1 MCNYRLALLPL
12 AIAACSVSADEPAGL
27 AAALN
32 DGKAT
37 VDSRLRWENV
47 DDDAVLNSA
56 NALTWRN
63 RLGYRTAPW
72 YGFSVFAEIENVLA
86 LDNDYN
92 STANGRTQYATV
104 ADVEGTEWNQAGVA
118 WDSGQGMQLVAGRQR
133 LALDNQRFIGTS
145 GWRQNE
151 QSFDAFTATQT
162 IGKTTT
168 LRYAYLQNV
177 HRVFGNYHPN
187 PLLAEFNLD
196 GHLLNASHVFLLGTL
211 TGYGY
216 FIENEDLPL
225 TSAKSV
231 GARFSGAKSIAD
243 PWKLVYAIEYAKQ
256 SQWRDGAAIIDADY
270 SLIEIGAAHGAFT
283 GKLGREVLG
292 GNGHYAF
299 QTPFASLHPFNGWAD
314 KFLTTPLN
322 GLVDTYVAINGPLGS
337 TQWLVA
343 YHRFDADQGS
353 ANYGDEW
360 DMSLSYPFKQR
371 FTALAK
377 VARYT
382 SDSFARDTDKFWLSL
397 EYRY

>member
-1 MCNYRLALLPL
+1 MYNYRLALLPL
-12 AIAACSVSADEPAGL
+12 AIAAGAVSANEPAGL

-37 VDSRLRWENV
+37 LDSRLRWESV

-86 LDNDYN
+86 LDNGYN

-104 ADVEGTEWNQAGVA
+104 ADVEGTEWNQASIA
-118 WDSGQGMQLVAGRQR
+118 WDSGQGTQLVAGRQR
-133 LALDNQRFIGTS
+133 ITLDNQRFIGTA

-151 QSFDAFTATQT
+151 QTFDAFTATQT

-168 LRYAYLQNV
+168 IRYAYLQSV

-196 GHLLNASHVFLLGTL
+196 GHLLNASHLFSLGTL

-216 FIENEDLPL
+216 FIENGDLPL

-231 GARFSGAKSIAD
+231 GARFAGTKSIAD
-243 PWKLVYAIEYAKQ
+243 PWKFVYAIEYANQ

-270 SLIEIGAAHGAFT
+270 GMIEIGAAHGPFT
-283 GKLGREVLG
+283 GKLGREMLG
-292 GNGHYAF
+292 GDGHYAF

-314 KFLTTPLN
+314 KFLITPLN
-322 GLVDTYVAINGPLGS
+322 GLIDTYVAINGPLGRA
-337 TQWLVA
+337 QWLIA
-343 YHRFDADQGS
+343 YHRFDADQGG
-353 ANYGDEW
+353 ADYGDEW

-371 FTALAK
+371 FSALAK

-382 SDSFARDTDKFWLSL
+382 RDSFARDTNKFWFSL